1 MLEQKIEE
9 LTAAVNALNLTL
21 SLSNKL
27 AKHGP
32 ADKVTAP
39 PAADEVKA
47 EIEAEKKSAATKKD
61 AATQRTAT
69 AEAEGGA
76 SGSKASD
83 SAVKFSDI
91 EGPFRTLANQD
102 RDAAVALVAKFGVP
116 KLSALPEEK
125 YAAFAK
131 ALKLLVDL

>member
-27 AKHGP
+27 AKFGP
-32 ADKVTAP
+32 SDKIIAP
-39 PAADEVKA
+39 PAADEIA
-47 EIEAEKKSAATKKD
+47 EVVEAAKKSAATKRD
-61 AATQRTAT
+61 AATQHTAT

-83 SAVKFSDI
+83 SAVNAKDVEAS
-91 EGPFRTLANQD
+91 FRTLANTD
-102 RDAAVALVAKFGVP
+102 RESAIGLLAQFGVGKFSLLP
-116 KLSALPEEK
+116 AEKLG
-125 YAAFAK
+125 AFAK
-131 ALKLLVDL
+131 AISKLSS